1 MLLTGGR
8 REAVMRLLVVED
20 EQKVASFLKRGLEEA
35 GHVVDVVHTGAEGH
49 YLASINSYD
58 VLVIDC
64 MLPDR
69 DGRLV
74 CRDLRAAGNSTP
86 VLLLTAKDSTT
97 DKILGFDSGADQYF
111 TKPFDFGELLARIR
125 ALGRLTQPVP
135 LRPLSVADLEID
147 PVSRRVTRGGREVTL
162 TTKEYLLLEL
172 LVRRAGQVI
181 TRTEIIQQL
190 WDLQHD
196 PMTNTVDVLIKHLR
210 DKVDRDFEPKLLR
223 TVRGV
228 GYTVALDD
236 RVS

>member
-1 MLLTGGR
+1 
-8 REAVMRLLVVED
+8 MRLLVVED

-69 DGRLV
+69 DGRHV

-135 LRPLSVADLEID
+135 LRTLTVADLEID
-147 PVSRRVTRGGREVTL
+147 PASRRVTRGGREVTL

-236 RVS
+236 RAS